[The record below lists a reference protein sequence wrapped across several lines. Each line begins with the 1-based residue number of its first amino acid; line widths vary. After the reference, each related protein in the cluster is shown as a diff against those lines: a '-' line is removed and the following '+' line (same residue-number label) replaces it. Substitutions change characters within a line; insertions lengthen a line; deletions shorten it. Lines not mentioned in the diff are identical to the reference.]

1 MRKYAKKIIA
11 CMAMAVLLS
20 AVFLTGCN
28 TSLNNTVTDS
38 KTDENSI
45 SQESDSFFAMDTYM
59 TVTAYGD
66 DESAKKAVSEAR
78 KEIERLDAL
87 LSTGKSDS
95 EIGILNETG
104 SYKVS
109 EDTEVLI
116 KKALDIY
123 KSTSG
128 AFNISIYPV
137 MREWGFTDG
146 SYKVPDKD
154 TLMAAL
160 SKADISHVIVSDSV
174 TLTDGCQID
183 LGGIAKGYASSKVCE
198 IFKQCGID
206 SGMVNLGGNVQ
217 VLGGKIDGSNWRVAI
232 ENPLNDGTYLGIVS
246 VKDKAVITSGGYER
260 YFEENGV
267 RYHHIIDPSDG
278 MPADSGLTSV
288 SIVSSDGTL
297 ADALSTSLFIMGEEE
312 AVAYW
317 KSSDLDFDFILY
329 TEDGRLVASSGLK
342 DAFTSEK
349 SIQIVDK

>member
-38 KTDENSI
+38 KTEENSI

-137 MREWGFTDG
+137 MREWGLREWTDRAVLWRRCMSG
-146 SYKVPDKD
+146 VNN
-154 TLMAAL
+154 TL
-160 SKADISHVIVSDSV
+160 
-174 TLTDGCQID
+174 
-183 LGGIAKGYASSKVCE
+183 
-198 IFKQCGID
+198 
-206 SGMVNLGGNVQ
+206 
-217 VLGGKIDGSNWRVAI
+217 
-232 ENPLNDGTYLGIVS
+232 
-246 VKDKAVITSGGYER
+246 
-260 YFEENGV
+260 
-267 RYHHIIDPSDG
+267 
-278 MPADSGLTSV
+278 
-288 SIVSSDGTL
+288 
-297 ADALSTSLFIMGEEE
+297 
-312 AVAYW
+312 
-317 KSSDLDFDFILY
+317 
-329 TEDGRLVASSGLK
+329 
-342 DAFTSEK
+342 
-349 SIQIVDK
+349 

>member
-38 KTDENSI
+38 KTEENSI

-137 MREWGFTDG
+137 MREWG
-146 SYKVPDKD
+146 
-154 TLMAAL
+154 
-160 SKADISHVIVSDSV
+160 
-174 TLTDGCQID
+174 
-183 LGGIAKGYASSKVCE
+183 
-198 IFKQCGID
+198 
-206 SGMVNLGGNVQ
+206 
-217 VLGGKIDGSNWRVAI
+217 
-232 ENPLNDGTYLGIVS
+232 
-246 VKDKAVITSGGYER
+246 
-260 YFEENGV
+260 
-267 RYHHIIDPSDG
+267 
-278 MPADSGLTSV
+278 
-288 SIVSSDGTL
+288 
-297 ADALSTSLFIMGEEE
+297 
-312 AVAYW
+312 
-317 KSSDLDFDFILY
+317 LY
-329 TEDGRLVASSGLK
+329 GWQL
-342 DAFTSEK
+342 
-349 SIQIVDK
+349 

>member
-1 MRKYAKKIIA
+1 
-11 CMAMAVLLS
+11 MAMAVLLS

-38 KTDENSI
+38 KTEENSI

-217 VLGGKIDGSNWRVAI
+217 TIGTKPDGSLWEIAI
-232 ENPLNDGTYLGIVS
+232 RDPKENVPMMVVS
-246 VKDKAVITSGGYER
+246 VNDQAVVTSGGYER
-260 YFEENGV
+260 YFEQDGQT
-267 RYHHIIDPSDG
+267 YWHIMDPTTG
-278 MPADSGLTSV
+278 HPADSGLRSV
-288 SIVSSDGTL
+288 SIIGDDGLTC
-297 ADALSTSLFIMGEEE
+297 DGLSTSLFVMGLEKAAELWAQSDDFE
-312 AVAYW
+312 AVFVTDTGEVYITEGLA
-317 KSSDLDFDFILY
+317 DHFAL
-329 TEDGRLVASSGLK
+329 TEDYSDTPVNLIRR
-342 DAFTSEK
+342 
-349 SIQIVDK
+349 

>member
-38 KTDENSI
+38 KTEENSI

-128 AFNISIYPV
+128 EIGRA
-137 MREWGFTDG
+137 
-146 SYKVPDKD
+146 
-154 TLMAAL
+154 
-160 SKADISHVIVSDSV
+160 HV
-174 TLTDGCQID
+174 
-183 LGGIAKGYASSKVCE
+183 
-198 IFKQCGID
+198 
-206 SGMVNLGGNVQ
+206 
-217 VLGGKIDGSNWRVAI
+217 
-232 ENPLNDGTYLGIVS
+232 
-246 VKDKAVITSGGYER
+246 
-260 YFEENGV
+260 
-267 RYHHIIDPSDG
+267 
-278 MPADSGLTSV
+278 
-288 SIVSSDGTL
+288 
-297 ADALSTSLFIMGEEE
+297 
-312 AVAYW
+312 
-317 KSSDLDFDFILY
+317 
-329 TEDGRLVASSGLK
+329 
-342 DAFTSEK
+342 
-349 SIQIVDK
+349 

>member
-1 MRKYAKKIIA
+1 MEKYERKRMA
-11 CMAMAVLLS
+11 CMMMVVMLGAL
-20 AVFLTGCN
+20 FFTGCN
-28 TSLNNTVTDS
+28 SSLNSTD
-38 KTDENSI
+38 KDNQTAELNM

-66 DESAKKAVSEAR
+66 DESAKKAVLEAR
-78 KEIERLDAL
+78 KEIERLDAM

-95 EIGILNETG
+95 EIGILNEKG
-104 SYKVS
+104 SCKVS
-109 EDTEVLI
+109 NDTEVLI
-116 KKALDIY
+116 KRAIDIY
-123 KSTSG
+123 NSTNG
-128 AFNISIYPV
+128 AFDITIYPV
-137 MREWGFTDG
+137 MKEWGFTDG

-154 TLMAAL
+154 SLSTAL
-160 SKADISHVIVSDSV
+160 SKVDISHVIVSDDV
-174 TLTDGCQID
+174 TLTHGSQID
-183 LGGIAKGYASSKVCE
+183 LGGIAKGYASSVVCD
-198 IFKQCGID
+198 IFRKCGIE

-217 VLGGKIDGSNWRVAI
+217 VLGGKADGSSWRVAI
-232 ENPLNDGTYLGIVS
+232 ENPLNDGTYLGVVS

-297 ADALSTSLFIMGEEE
+297 ADALSTSLFIMGEEA
-312 AVAYW
+312 AVNYW
-317 KSSDLDFDFILY
+317 RSSGLDFDFILY

-349 SIQIVDK
+349 NIQIVDK